1 MFQIFFGLTPFIFIT
16 VLGFVFGRIKIFDLS
31 HAKVLNLF
39 LFYIAVPALIIKFVA
54 QSEISQIDLKQ
65 LISYFLMQ
73 GSLGLITFIIMSK
86 FFNRPIQES
95 IIWSLMVALSNHVT
109 LLLPITKIYFGD
121 EVITQVT
128 SIILMDGVIL
138 LSVITF
144 FLELTTKKNIQ
155 ALVFVRNLFLNP
167 MILSILIGVIL
178 FLLNINISGTPLEY
192 TLSVLAACV
201 SPVGLFAIGITLSFY
216 TSKVIN
222 KITVSISI
230 LKLIISPIVLL
241 LIGLIIFDAGL
252 PEKIPG
258 AFFVSVAPCGHT
270 AIVLCSA
277 YNVSPENIV
286 KALFISTFAS
296 IVTIFF
302 AIQYITVYK

>member
-16 VLGFVFGRIKIFDLS
+16 VLGFIFGRIKIFDLS

-54 QSEISQIDLKQ
+54 QSEIGQIDLKQ
-65 LISYFLMQ
+65 IITYFFMQ
-73 GSLGLITFIIMSK
+73 GSLGLIAFLITSN
-86 FFNRPIQES
+86 FFKRPVQES

-109 LLLPITKIYFGD
+109 LLLPITKIYFGT

-128 SIILMDGVIL
+128 SIILMDGIIL

-144 FLELTTKKNIQ
+144 FLELTTKKNIRVS
-155 ALVFVRNLFLNP
+155 VFLRNLFLNP
-167 MILSILIGVIL
+167 MIMSIVIGVLL
-178 FLLNINISGTPLEY
+178 FSFNIDIFDTPIDY

-216 TSKVIN
+216 SSKVLN
-222 KITVSISI
+222 KITATISI
-230 LKLIISPIVLL
+230 LKLIISPIALL
-241 LIGLIIFDAGL
+241 LIGFVLFDAGI

-277 YNVSPENIV
+277 YNVNPENIV
-286 KALFISTFAS
+286 KALFISTLAS
-296 IVTIFF
+296 VVTIFF
-302 AIQYITVYK
+302 AIQYLTL

>member
-1 MFQIFFGLTPFIFIT
+1 MLQIFFGLTPFIFIT
-16 VLGFVFGRIKIFDLS
+16 VLGFIFGRIKIFDLS

-54 QSEISQIDLKQ
+54 QSEIGQIDLKQ
-65 LISYFLMQ
+65 IISYFLMQ
-73 GSLGLITFIIMSK
+73 GSLGLITFLITSN
-86 FFNRPIQES
+86 FFKRPVQES

-109 LLLPITKIYFGD
+109 LLLPITKIYFGA

-128 SIILMDGVIL
+128 SIILMDGIIL

-144 FLELTTKKNIQ
+144 FLELTTKKNIRVS
-155 ALVFVRNLFLNP
+155 VFLRNLFLNP
-167 MILSILIGVIL
+167 MIMSIVIGVLL
-178 FLLNINISGTPLEY
+178 FSFNIDIFDTPIDY

-216 TSKVIN
+216 SSKVLN
-222 KITVSISI
+222 KITATISI
-230 LKLIISPIVLL
+230 LKLIISPIALL
-241 LIGLIIFDAGL
+241 LIGFVLFDAGI

-277 YNVSPENIV
+277 YNVNPENII
-286 KALFISTFAS
+286 KALFISTLAS
-296 IVTIFF
+296 VVTIFF
-302 AIQYITVYK
+302 AIQYLTL

>member
-1 MFQIFFGLTPFIFIT
+1 MLQIFFGLTPFIFIT
-16 VLGFVFGRIKIFDLS
+16 VLGFIFGRIKIFDLS

-54 QSEISQIDLKQ
+54 QSEIGQIDLKQ
-65 LISYFLMQ
+65 IISYFLMQ
-73 GSLGLITFIIMSK
+73 GSLGLITFLITSN
-86 FFNRPIQES
+86 FFKRPVQES

-109 LLLPITKIYFGD
+109 LLLPITKIYFGT

-128 SIILMDGVIL
+128 SIILMDGIIL

-144 FLELTTKKNIQ
+144 FLELTTKKNIRVS
-155 ALVFVRNLFLNP
+155 VFLRNLFLNP
-167 MILSILIGVIL
+167 MIMSIVIGVLL
-178 FLLNINISGTPLEY
+178 FSFNIDIFDTPIDY

-216 TSKVIN
+216 SSKVLN
-222 KITVSISI
+222 KITATISI
-230 LKLIISPIVLL
+230 LKLIISPIALL
-241 LIGLIIFDAGL
+241 LIGFVLFDAGI

-277 YNVSPENIV
+277 YNVNPENIV
-286 KALFISTFAS
+286 KALFVSTLAS
-296 IVTIFF
+296 VVTIFF
-302 AIQYITVYK
+302 AIQYLTL

>member
-1 MFQIFFGLTPFIFIT
+1 MLQILFGLTPFIFIT
-16 VLGFVFGRIKIFDLS
+16 VLGFIFGRVKIFDLS

-54 QSEISQIDLKQ
+54 QSEIGQIDLKQ
-65 LISYFLMQ
+65 IISYFLMQ
-73 GSLGLITFIIMSK
+73 GSLGLMTFLITSN
-86 FFNRPIQES
+86 FFKRPVQES

-109 LLLPITKIYFGD
+109 LLLPITKIYFGT

-128 SIILMDGVIL
+128 SIILMDGIIL

-144 FLELTTKKNIQ
+144 FLELTTKKNIR
-155 ALVFVRNLFLNP
+155 ALVFLRNLFLNP
-167 MILSILIGVIL
+167 MIMSIVIGVLLFSFNIDIL
-178 FLLNINISGTPLEY
+178 DTPIDY

-216 TSKVIN
+216 SSKVLN
-222 KITVSISI
+222 KITATISI
-230 LKLIISPIVLL
+230 LKLIISPIALL
-241 LIGLIIFDAGL
+241 LIGFVLFDVGV

-277 YNVSPENIV
+277 YNVNPENIV
-286 KALFISTFAS
+286 KALFISTLAS
-296 IVTIFF
+296 VVTIFF
-302 AIQYITVYK
+302 AIQYLTL

>member
-1 MFQIFFGLTPFIFIT
+1 MLQIFFGLTPFIFIT
-16 VLGFVFGRIKIFDLS
+16 VLGFIFGRIKISDLS

-54 QSEISQIDLKQ
+54 QSEIGQIDLKQ
-65 LISYFLMQ
+65 IISYFLMQ
-73 GSLGLITFIIMSK
+73 GILGLMTFLITSN
-86 FFNRPIQES
+86 FFKRPVQES

-109 LLLPITKIYFGD
+109 LLLPITKIYFGT

-128 SIILMDGVIL
+128 SIILMDGIIL

-155 ALVFVRNLFLNP
+155 VSVFLRNLFFNP
-167 MILSILIGVIL
+167 MIMSIVIGVLL
-178 FLLNINISGTPLEY
+178 FSFNIDIFDTPIDY
-192 TLSVLAACV
+192 ILSVLAACV

-216 TSKVIN
+216 SSKVLN
-222 KITVSISI
+222 KITATISI

-241 LIGLIIFDAGL
+241 LIGFVLFDAGV

-277 YNVSPENIV
+277 YNVNPENIV
-286 KALFISTFAS
+286 KALFISTLTS
-296 IVTIFF
+296 VVTIFF
-302 AIQYITVYK
+302 AIQYLTL

>member
-1 MFQIFFGLTPFIFIT
+1 MLQIFFGLTPFIFIT
-16 VLGFVFGRIKIFDLS
+16 VLGFIFGRIKIFDLS

-54 QSEISQIDLKQ
+54 QSEIGQIDLKQ
-65 LISYFLMQ
+65 IISYFLMQ
-73 GSLGLITFIIMSK
+73 GSLGLITFLITSN
-86 FFNRPIQES
+86 FFKRPVQES

-109 LLLPITKIYFGD
+109 LLLPITKIYFGT

-128 SIILMDGVIL
+128 SIILMDGIIL

-155 ALVFVRNLFLNP
+155 VSVFLRNLFFNP
-167 MILSILIGVIL
+167 MIMSIVIGVVLFSFNIDIL
-178 FLLNINISGTPLEY
+178 DTPIDY
-192 TLSVLAACV
+192 ILSVLAACV

-216 TSKVIN
+216 SSKVLN
-222 KITVSISI
+222 KITATISI

-241 LIGLIIFDAGL
+241 LIGFVLFDAGI

-277 YNVSPENIV
+277 YNVNPENIV
-286 KALFISTFAS
+286 KALFISTLAS
-296 IVTIFF
+296 VVTIFF
-302 AIQYITVYK
+302 AIQYLTL

>member
-1 MFQIFFGLTPFIFIT
+1 MLQIFFGLTPFIFIT
-16 VLGFVFGRIKIFDLS
+16 VLGFIFGRIKIFDLS

-54 QSEISQIDLKQ
+54 QSEIGQIDLKQ
-65 LISYFLMQ
+65 IITYFLMQ
-73 GSLGLITFIIMSK
+73 GTLGLIAFLITSN
-86 FFNRPIQES
+86 FFKRPVQES

-109 LLLPITKIYFGD
+109 LLLPITKIYFGT

-128 SIILMDGVIL
+128 SIILMDGIIL

-144 FLELTTKKNIQ
+144 FLELTTKKNIRIS
-155 ALVFVRNLFLNP
+155 VFLRNLFLNP
-167 MILSILIGVIL
+167 MIMSIVIGVLL
-178 FLLNINISGTPLEY
+178 FSFNIDIFDTPIDY

-216 TSKVIN
+216 SSKVLN
-222 KITVSISI
+222 KITATISI

-241 LIGLIIFDAGL
+241 LIGFVLFDAGI

-277 YNVSPENIV
+277 YNVNPENIV
-286 KALFISTFAS
+286 KALFISTLAS
-296 IVTIFF
+296 VVTIFF
-302 AIQYITVYK
+302 AIQYLTL

>member
-16 VLGFVFGRIKIFDLS
+16 VLGFIFGKIKIFDLS

-54 QSEISQIDLKQ
+54 QSEIGQIDFKQ
-65 LISYFLMQ
+65 IISYFLMQ
-73 GSLGLITFIIMSK
+73 GSLGLITFLITSN
-86 FFNRPIQES
+86 FFKRPVQES

-109 LLLPITKIYFGD
+109 LLLPITKIYFGT

-128 SIILMDGVIL
+128 SIILMDSIIL

-144 FLELTTKKNIQ
+144 FLELTTQKNIQ
-155 ALVFVRNLFLNP
+155 VSVFLRKLFFNP
-167 MILSILIGVIL
+167 MITSIVIGVVLFSFKIDIL
-178 FLLNINISGTPLEY
+178 DTPIDY
-192 TLSVLAACV
+192 ILSVLAACV
-201 SPVGLFAIGITLSFY
+201 SPIGLFAIGITLSFY
-216 TSKVIN
+216 SSKVLN
-222 KITVSISI
+222 KITATISI
-230 LKLIISPIVLL
+230 LKLIISPIILLFIGFVL
-241 LIGLIIFDAGL
+241 FDVGV

-277 YNVSPENIV
+277 YNVNPENIV
-286 KALFISTFAS
+286 KALFISTLTS
-296 IVTIFF
+296 VVTIFF
-302 AIQYITVYK
+302 AIQYLTL

>member
-1 MFQIFFGLTPFIFIT
+1 MLQIFFGLVPFIFIT
-16 VLGFVFGRIKIFDLS
+16 VLGFIFGRIKIFDLN

-54 QSEISQIDLKQ
+54 QSEIGQIDLKQ
-65 LISYFLMQ
+65 IISYFLMQ
-73 GSLGLITFIIMSK
+73 GILGLITFLITSN
-86 FFNRPIQES
+86 FFKRPVQES

-109 LLLPITKIYFGD
+109 LLLPITKIYFGT

-128 SIILMDGVIL
+128 SIILMDGIIL

-144 FLELTTKKNIQ
+144 FLELTTKKNIRVS
-155 ALVFVRNLFLNP
+155 VFLRNLFLNP
-167 MILSILIGVIL
+167 MIMSIVIGVLL
-178 FLLNINISGTPLEY
+178 FSFNIDIFDTPIDY

-216 TSKVIN
+216 SSKVLN
-222 KITVSISI
+222 KITATISI
-230 LKLIISPIVLL
+230 LKLIISPIALL
-241 LIGLIIFDAGL
+241 LIGFVLFDVGI

-277 YNVSPENIV
+277 YNVNPENIV
-286 KALFISTFAS
+286 KALFISTLAS
-296 IVTIFF
+296 VVTIFF
-302 AIQYITVYK
+302 AIQYLTL

>member
-16 VLGFVFGRIKIFDLS
+16 ILGFIFGRIKIFSLD

-54 QSEISQIDLKQ
+54 QSEISQIDIKQ
-65 LISYFLMQ
+65 IISYFLMQ
-73 GSLGLITFIIMSK
+73 GSLGLITFVIMSK
-86 FFNRPIQES
+86 SFKRPIQES

-109 LLLPITKIYFGD
+109 LLLPITKIYFD
-121 EVITQVT
+121 NEVVTQVT

-138 LSVITF
+138 LSVIAF

-155 ALVFVRNLFLNP
+155 TLVFVRNLFLNP
-167 MILSILIGVIL
+167 MILSIIIGVLL
-178 FLLNINISGTPLEY
+178 FLLKIDISGTPIDY

-216 TSKVIN
+216 TN
-222 KITVSISI
+222 KIINEITLTIST

-241 LIGLIIFDAGL
+241 LIGLILFDTGL

-296 IVTIFF
+296 IITIFF
-302 AIQYITVYK
+302 AIQYLTV

>member
-16 VLGFVFGRIKIFDLS
+16 VLGFIFGKIKIFDLT

-54 QSEISQIDLKQ
+54 QSEIGQIDLKQ
-65 LISYFLMQ
+65 IISYFLMQ
-73 GSLGLITFIIMSK
+73 GSLGLITFLITSN
-86 FFNRPIQES
+86 FFKRPVQES

-109 LLLPITKIYFGD
+109 LLLPITKIYFGT

-128 SIILMDGVIL
+128 SIILMDSIIL

-144 FLELTTKKNIQ
+144 FLELTTQKNIQ
-155 ALVFVRNLFLNP
+155 VSVFLRKLFFNP
-167 MILSILIGVIL
+167 MITSIVIGVVLFSFKIDIL
-178 FLLNINISGTPLEY
+178 DTPIDY
-192 TLSVLAACV
+192 ILSVLAACV
-201 SPVGLFAIGITLSFY
+201 SPIGLFAIGITLSFY
-216 TSKVIN
+216 SSKVLN
-222 KITVSISI
+222 KITATISI
-230 LKLIISPIVLL
+230 LKLIISPIILLFIGFVL
-241 LIGLIIFDAGL
+241 FDVGV

-277 YNVSPENIV
+277 YNVNPENIV
-286 KALFISTFAS
+286 KALFISTLTS
-296 IVTIFF
+296 VVTIFF
-302 AIQYITVYK
+302 AIQYLTL

>member
-1 MFQIFFGLTPFIFIT
+1 MLQIFFGLTPFIFIT
-16 VLGFVFGRIKIFDLS
+16 VLGFIFGRIKIFDLS

-54 QSEISQIDLKQ
+54 QSEIGQIDLKQ
-65 LISYFLMQ
+65 IISYFLMQ
-73 GSLGLITFIIMSK
+73 GSLGLITFLITSN
-86 FFNRPIQES
+86 FFKRPVQES

-109 LLLPITKIYFGD
+109 LLLPITKIYFGT

-128 SIILMDGVIL
+128 SIILMDGIIL

-144 FLELTTKKNIQ
+144 FLELTTKKNIRVS
-155 ALVFVRNLFLNP
+155 VFLRNLFLNP
-167 MILSILIGVIL
+167 MIMSIVIGVLL
-178 FLLNINISGTPLEY
+178 FSFNIDIFDTPIDY
-192 TLSVLAACV
+192 ILSVLAACV

-216 TSKVIN
+216 SSKVLN
-222 KITVSISI
+222 KITATISI
-230 LKLIISPIVLL
+230 LKLIISPIALL
-241 LIGLIIFDAGL
+241 LIGFVLFDAGI

-277 YNVSPENIV
+277 YNVNPENIV
-286 KALFISTFAS
+286 KALFISTLAS
-296 IVTIFF
+296 VVTIFF
-302 AIQYITVYK
+302 AIQYLTL

>member
-1 MFQIFFGLTPFIFIT
+1 MLQIFFGLTPFIFIT
-16 VLGFVFGRIKIFDLS
+16 VLGFIFGRIKIFDLS

-54 QSEISQIDLKQ
+54 QSEIGQIDLKQ
-65 LISYFLMQ
+65 IISYFLMQ
-73 GSLGLITFIIMSK
+73 GSLGLITFLITSN
-86 FFNRPIQES
+86 FFKRPVQES

-109 LLLPITKIYFGD
+109 LLLPITKIYFGT

-128 SIILMDGVIL
+128 SIILMDGIIL

-144 FLELTTKKNIQ
+144 FLELTTKKNIRVS
-155 ALVFVRNLFLNP
+155 VFLRNLFLNP
-167 MILSILIGVIL
+167 MIMSIVIGVLL
-178 FLLNINISGTPLEY
+178 FSFNIDIFDTPIDY

-216 TSKVIN
+216 SSKVLN
-222 KITVSISI
+222 KITATISI

-241 LIGLIIFDAGL
+241 LIGFVLFDSGM

-277 YNVSPENIV
+277 YNVNPENIV
-286 KALFISTFAS
+286 KALFISTLAS
-296 IVTIFF
+296 VATIFF
-302 AIQYITVYK
+302 AIQYLTL